1 MYFLLGLITGSLI
14 IYLFLRPK
22 VREYAQINASVNEN
36 NKELEK
42 LNKEL
47 IAEQN
52 ELKNTLMLLESEK
65 KVLINQKDS
74 LNKEILSYSDLLI
87 KEKEKLKEYKESL
100 QEQLDLSAEKMS
112 QNYFNAE
119 QEYKDEYEETLKNYV
134 LDFQEKIH
142 LKTLELKE
150 TEARLEDLRRKTTA
164 AVEAYKREQEKKEK
178 QDFYR
183 IKLSEADVIEI
194 EKLREVAKI
203 LRDSE
208 PLNKVI
214 WKVYYENPFS
224 DLCGRVVGKKMRT
237 GIYKITN
244 IKNNMCYVGLAKDI
258 ASRWNQH
265 CKRGVGADTPTK
277 NKIYPAMLEYG
288 IENFTFEIIEDCE
301 LEKLGER
308 EKFWQDYF
316 KAIEYGYSIKYKR

>member
-1 MYFLLGLITGSLI
+1 M
-14 IYLFLRPK
+14 RPK

-164 AVEAYKREQEKKEK
+164 AIEAYKREQEKKEK

-224 DLCGRVVGKKMRT
+224 DLCGRVVGKKART

-244 IKNNMCYVGLAKDI
+244 VKNNMCYIGQAKDI

-308 EKFWQDYF
+308 EKFWQEYF
-316 KAIEYGYSIKYKR
+316 KAKEYGYSIK

>member
-1 MYFLLGLITGSLI
+1 
-14 IYLFLRPK
+14 
-22 VREYAQINASVNEN
+22 
-36 NKELEK
+36 
-42 LNKEL
+42 
-47 IAEQN
+47 
-52 ELKNTLMLLESEK
+52 MLLESEK

-119 QEYKDEYEETLKNYV
+119 QEYKDEYEETLKSYV

-164 AVEAYKREQEKKEK
+164 AIEAYKREQEKKEK

-224 DLCGRVVGKKMRT
+224 DLCGRVVGKKART

-244 IKNNMCYVGLAKDI
+244 IKNNMCYIGQAKDI

-308 EKFWQDYF
+308 EKFWQEYF
-316 KAIEYGYSIKYKR
+316 KAKEYGYSIK

>member
-1 MYFLLGLITGSLI
+1 MHNEELEEKKKALDGCVIAAERQLQLIEEKKQGLISQ
-14 IYLFLRPK
+14 K
-22 VREYAQINASVNEN
+22 EN
-36 NKELEK
+36 LEK
-42 LNKEL
+42 DIKTYYDL
-47 IAEQN
+47 IDAE
-52 ELKNTLMLLESEK
+52 KVKFEK
-65 KVLINQKDS
+65 YKD
-74 LNKEILSYSDLLI
+74 
-87 KEKEKLKEYKESL
+87 SL

-112 QNYFNAE
+112 QNYSKAE
-119 QEYKDEYEETLKNYV
+119 EEYRAEYEETLKDYIQN
-134 LDFQEKIH
+134 FQNEIII
-142 LKTLELKE
+142 KTEELKNVNSL
-150 TEARLEDLRRKTTA
+150 LEDLRRKTTA

-183 IKLSEADVIEI
+183 IKLSEADAVEI

-214 WKVYYENPFS
+214 WRVYYENPFS

-244 IKNNMCYVGLAKDI
+244 IKNNMCYVGQAKDI
-258 ASRWNQH
+258 ANRWNQH

-316 KAIEYGYSIKYKR
+316 KAKEYGYSIK

>member
-1 MYFLLGLITGSLI
+1 MRI
-14 IYLFLRPK
+14 
-22 VREYAQINASVNEN
+22 
-36 NKELEK
+36 
-42 LNKEL
+42 
-47 IAEQN
+47 
-52 ELKNTLMLLESEK
+52 
-65 KVLINQKDS
+65 
-74 LNKEILSYSDLLI
+74 
-87 KEKEKLKEYKESL
+87 
-100 QEQLDLSAEKMS
+100 
-112 QNYFNAE
+112 
-119 QEYKDEYEETLKNYV
+119 
-134 LDFQEKIH
+134 
-142 LKTLELKE
+142 
-150 TEARLEDLRRKTTA
+150 RKTTA
-164 AVEAYKREQEKKEK
+164 AIEAYKREQEKKEK

-214 WKVYYENPFS
+214 WRVYYENPFS
-224 DLCGRVVGKKMRT
+224 DLCGRVVGKKART

-244 IKNNMCYVGLAKDI
+244 VKNNMCYIGQAKDI

-308 EKFWQDYF
+308 EKFWQEYF
-316 KAIEYGYSIKYKR
+316 KAKEYGYSIK

>member
-1 MYFLLGLITGSLI
+1 MHNEELEEKKKALDGCVIAAERQLQLIEEKKQGLISQKENLEKDIKTYYDL
-14 IYLFLRPK
+14 
-22 VREYAQINASVNEN
+22 INA
-36 NKELEK
+36 EK
-42 LNKEL
+42 VKF
-47 IAEQN
+47 
-52 ELKNTLMLLESEK
+52 EK
-65 KVLINQKDS
+65 YKD
-74 LNKEILSYSDLLI
+74 
-87 KEKEKLKEYKESL
+87 SL

-112 QNYFNAE
+112 QNYSKAE
-119 QEYKDEYEETLKNYV
+119 EEYRAEYEETLKDYIQN
-134 LDFQEKIH
+134 FQNEIII
-142 LKTLELKE
+142 KTEELKNVNSL
-150 TEARLEDLRRKTTA
+150 LEDLRRKTTA

-183 IKLSEADVIEI
+183 IKLSEADAIEI

-214 WKVYYENPFS
+214 WRVYYENPFS

-244 IKNNMCYVGLAKDI
+244 IKNNMCYVGQAKDI

-316 KAIEYGYSIKYKR
+316 KAKEYGYSIK

>member
-1 MYFLLGLITGSLI
+1 M
-14 IYLFLRPK
+14 RPK

-119 QEYKDEYEETLKNYV
+119 QEYKDEYEETLKSYV

-164 AVEAYKREQEKKEK
+164 AIEAYKREQEKKEK

-224 DLCGRVVGKKMRT
+224 DLCGRVVGKKART

-244 IKNNMCYVGLAKDI
+244 VKNNMCYIGQAKDI

-308 EKFWQDYF
+308 EKFWQEYF
-316 KAIEYGYSIKYKR
+316 KAKEYGYSIK

>member
-1 MYFLLGLITGSLI
+1 MHNEELEEKKKALDGCVIAAERQLQLIEEKKQGLISQ
-14 IYLFLRPK
+14 K
-22 VREYAQINASVNEN
+22 EN
-36 NKELEK
+36 LEK
-42 LNKEL
+42 DIKTYYDL
-47 IAEQN
+47 IDAE
-52 ELKNTLMLLESEK
+52 KVKFEK
-65 KVLINQKDS
+65 YKD
-74 LNKEILSYSDLLI
+74 
-87 KEKEKLKEYKESL
+87 SL

-112 QNYFNAE
+112 QNYSKAE
-119 QEYKDEYEETLKNYV
+119 EEYRAEYEETLKDYIQN
-134 LDFQEKIH
+134 FQNEIII
-142 LKTLELKE
+142 KTEELKNVNSL
-150 TEARLEDLRRKTTA
+150 LEDLRRKTTA

-183 IKLSEADVIEI
+183 IKLSEADAIEI

-214 WKVYYENPFS
+214 WRVYYENPFS

-244 IKNNMCYVGLAKDI
+244 IKNNMCYVGQAKDI

-316 KAIEYGYSIKYKR
+316 KAKEYGYSIK

>member
-1 MYFLLGLITGSLI
+1 M
-14 IYLFLRPK
+14 
-22 VREYAQINASVNEN
+22 
-36 NKELEK
+36 
-42 LNKEL
+42 EL
-47 IAEQN
+47 IKTN
-52 ELKNTLMLLESEK
+52 S
-65 KVLINQKDS
+65 
-74 LNKEILSYSDLLI
+74 
-87 KEKEKLKEYKESL
+87 EKLKKHLIYLEKDIKTYYDLIDAEKVKFEKYKDSL

-112 QNYFNAE
+112 QNYSKVE
-119 QEYKDEYEETLKNYV
+119 EEYRAEYEETLKDYIQN
-134 LDFQEKIH
+134 FQNEIII
-142 LKTLELKE
+142 KTEELKNVNSL
-150 TEARLEDLRRKTTA
+150 LEDLRRKTTA

-183 IKLSEADVIEI
+183 IKLSEADAVEI

-244 IKNNMCYVGLAKDI
+244 IKNNMCYVGQAKDI

-316 KAIEYGYSIKYKR
+316 KAKEYGYSIK

>member
-1 MYFLLGLITGSLI
+1 MHNEELEEKKKALDGCVIAAERQLQLIEEKKQGLISQ
-14 IYLFLRPK
+14 K
-22 VREYAQINASVNEN
+22 EN
-36 NKELEK
+36 LEK
-42 LNKEL
+42 DIKTYYDL
-47 IAEQN
+47 IDAE
-52 ELKNTLMLLESEK
+52 KVKFEK
-65 KVLINQKDS
+65 YKD
-74 LNKEILSYSDLLI
+74 
-87 KEKEKLKEYKESL
+87 SL

-112 QNYFNAE
+112 QNYSKAE
-119 QEYKDEYEETLKNYV
+119 EEYRAEYEETLKDYIQK
-134 LDFQEKIH
+134 FQNEIIV
-142 LKTLELKE
+142 KTEELKNVNSL
-150 TEARLEDLRRKTTA
+150 LEDLRRKTTA

-183 IKLSEADVIEI
+183 IKLSEADAVEI

-244 IKNNMCYVGLAKDI
+244 IKNNMCYVGQAKDI

-316 KAIEYGYSIKYKR
+316 KAKEYGYSIK

>member
-1 MYFLLGLITGSLI
+1 MYFLLGLITGFLI

-183 IKLSEADVIEI
+183 IKLSEADAVEI

-244 IKNNMCYVGLAKDI
+244 IKNNMCYVGQAKDI

-316 KAIEYGYSIKYKR
+316 KAKEYGYSIK